1 MTKEDTKP
9 TTMGKKKVIA
19 INGSPRR
26 NWNTAKLCQAAL
38 DGAAAAGAETE
49 LIHLE
54 SMKFKGC
61 MSCFACHTKKHYD
74 ATLCFYKD
82 ELTPVLEKCLAADA
96 IIIGSPIYYG
106 FATGDVRAF
115 MERLMFPLDTYV
127 MEDGKRPVKTKKLT
141 PTALI
146 YTMNANIDQIQHG
159 HFLEMNERELR
170 RIFGYCESYF
180 ACDTC
185 QFSNYE
191 PYAANLFDPV
201 HKKERLEKQ
210 FPLEL
215 ENCFELGKRLV
226 EKALEV

>member
-61 MSCFACHTKKHYD
+61 MSCFAC
-74 ATLCFYKD
+74 
-82 ELTPVLEKCLAADA
+82 
-96 IIIGSPIYYG
+96 
-106 FATGDVRAF
+106 
-115 MERLMFPLDTYV
+115 
-127 MEDGKRPVKTKKLT
+127 
-141 PTALI
+141 
-146 YTMNANIDQIQHG
+146 
-159 HFLEMNERELR
+159 
-170 RIFGYCESYF
+170 
-180 ACDTC
+180 DTC